1 MKAETMLGTR
11 YQDFNALTQTERDD
25 LMRAC
30 VAYSLA
36 GDGASL
42 DRLRTRYEPKMSQSP
57 DAKAFAVVTQSPDV
71 TGDDYKSLVKRVAS
85 ADTLSAFLQDFRARY
100 GAGGIASNALAATP
114 AAAVTP
120 PIAPAPTA
128 SN

>member
-11 YQDFNALTQTERDD
+11 YQDFTALTQTERDD

-30 VAYSLA
+30 VGYSLA
-36 GDGASL
+36 GDGAAL
-42 DRLRTRYEPKMSQSP
+42 ERLRTRYDAKMAQSP
-57 DAKAFAVVTQSPDV
+57 DAKAFAVVTQSADV

-100 GAGGIASNALAATP
+100 GSGGTTTSALATTP
-114 AAAVTP
+114 AAGVTP
-120 PIAPAPTA
+120 PPAPSTA